1 MNPALRLQA
10 LTTHL
15 SPKMATKDPI
25 TCHVLD
31 TTTGRPA
38 AGIKTTLLC
47 NSQVQPSSYVA
58 TTNSDGRITNWAKQS
73 ENQETIESLIKSEA
87 QIEGNEIVGE
97 GQSVWRLTFETG
109 AYYQGKCFFPTVDLT
124 FLVKEG
130 EHFHV
135 PLLLGPYSYTT
146 YRGS

>member
-1 MNPALRLQA
+1 
-10 LTTHL
+10 
-15 SPKMATKDPI
+15 MAERDPI

-38 AGIKTTLLC
+38 VNVLVELSCASFDSSTTF
-47 NSQVQPSSYVA
+47 SS
-58 TTNSDGRITNWAKQS
+58 TTNVDGRISNWTPPSNSPSSKS
-73 ENQETIESLIKSEA
+73 RDLIQNIIAECGSR
-87 QIEGNEIVGE
+87 EGTGACPE
-97 GQSVWRLTFETG
+97 GSSIWKLAFNTG
-109 AYYQGKCFFPTVDLT
+109 AYYGVDKTFFPIVELT
-124 FLVKEG
+124 FLVKKG